1 MIRLQYWNFGVG
13 RVIFTIFSNL
23 NQMIPKNI
31 VCLRVVGNDDDVVE
45 NIIHYDLDE
54 FP

>member
-1 MIRLQYWNFGVG
+1 MIRLLNWNYRVG
-13 RVIFTIFSNL
+13 RVIFTIYSNL

-31 VCLRVVGNDDDVVE
+31 VCLRVVGNDDDVG